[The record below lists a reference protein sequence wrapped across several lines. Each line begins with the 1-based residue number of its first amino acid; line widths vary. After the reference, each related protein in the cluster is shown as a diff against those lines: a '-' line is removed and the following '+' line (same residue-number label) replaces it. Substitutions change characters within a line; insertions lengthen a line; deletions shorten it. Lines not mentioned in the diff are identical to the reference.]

1 MNEPSQL
8 VEHFF
13 RHQYGRL
20 VAMLT
25 RSFGVR
31 NLEIIEDSA
40 QTAMSKA
47 LIHWSK
53 SGIPKE
59 PNAWLFRT
67 ASNVLVDRLRRQK
80 WETPVDVERTDS
92 IDLASNH
99 HSEYGCS
106 DEVGDEPLRLLF
118 LCCHSTIP
126 VESRIAFA
134 LKTIGGF
141 GTSEIASA
149 LLISNANAEKR
160 ITRAKEKLREL
171 GEEIALLDSR
181 IMEDRIDA
189 VRSTIYL
196 LFNEGFAAS
205 SGRENLRRD
214 VCDEAIRLT
223 RMLIRFCKFE
233 HATTSALLALMLLH
247 SSRFDSRVD
256 TQGAIVLLEDQ
267 DRSKWNWHAIR
278 EAMDC
283 MMIAT
288 QGTVLSRYHV
298 ESAIAWEHCRV
309 QSFEETNWEKIVEYY
324 HVLNREFPGPMVS
337 LNAAISLGYRD
348 GPEVGLSALTA
359 IDPSAR
365 SKLRPWWDCAMAD
378 AFRRMG
384 KTAEAIAHWHDAR
397 TLASNSQQQELIDRR
412 MDASKGSGLFDDGI

>member
-1 MNEPSQL
+1 MNDPSQL

-47 LIHWSK
+47 IIHWSK

-67 ASNVLVDRLRRQK
+67 ASNVLVDQLRRQK
-80 WETPVDVERTDS
+80 WETPLDAALTDK
-92 IDLASNH
+92 IDLSSNKNP
-99 HSEYGCS
+99 EQNCS

-118 LCCHSTIP
+118 LCCHSSIP

-141 GTSEIASA
+141 GKSEIASA

-160 ITRAKEKLREL
+160 ITRAKEKMREL
-171 GEEIALLDSR
+171 GEEIALLDSQM
-181 IMEDRIDA
+181 MEDRIDA

-214 VCDEAIRLT
+214 VCDEAIRLA
-223 RMLIRFCKFE
+223 RMLICFCKFE
-233 HATTSALLALMLLH
+233 HATSSALLALMLLH

-267 DRSKWNWHAIR
+267 DRSKWNWQAIR

-288 QGTVLSRYHV
+288 EGTALSRFHI

-309 QSFEETNWEKIVEYY
+309 LSFQETNWDEIVGFYRI
-324 HVLNREFPGPMVS
+324 LDRDFPGPMVS

-348 GPEVGLSALTA
+348 GPEAGLSALTA
-359 IDPSAR
+359 ITPEIR

-378 AFRRMG
+378 AYRRMG

-412 MDASKGSGLFDDGI
+412 MEASKGAGG